1 MLCPCRLAKLR
12 PSPRPLLSAAA
23 RRRLRRIDLRPSIS
37 SSSPPRQVSPWPPVD
52 KGCGG
57 FLPWLERKAGVE
69 ISSFLS
75 VGKSVYGRS
84 LFASKAIRAGDSILK
99 VPFDAEISPD
109 DLLPEIRSFKVG
121 TVAKLAAVVLK
132 EQKMGPDSDWAPYI
146 RCLPRPEEM
155 HSTVFWSD
163 EQLEMIKESLVYQ
176 KTIDKKVGME
186 REFSVLRHALD
197 QHFPEVSKDMKFED
211 FMHACALVESR
222 AWESSKGCSLIPFAD
237 FLNHDGLAKAVL
249 LRDEQKQFSEV
260 IADRNY
266 APGEQVLISYG
277 KFSNAILVLDFGF
290 TLPHNIHDEMFMTG
304 DSDKQTTRKK
314 AMGAYMNF
322 QIQFNV
328 PLQDPLYKMK
338 LYLLQRHC
346 SQITHRFGISKC
358 SADSFTIKE
367 VRSAKGIGTGIPQ
380 ALRAAARVLSCTSLE
395 ELNDME
401 EEATQNDGRLGRRP
415 LKNINREIQ
424 AHQLLLS
431 HITKLI
437 DQYNASAKDSKSVAR
452 LEYDMSKRYSFFIQV
467 IVSEAYRLS
476 CKQKRWHPQVN
487 GM

>member
-1 MLCPCRLAKLR
+1 MLCPSQVAKLR
-12 PSPRPLLSAAA
+12 PVPRPLLSAA
-23 RRRLRRIDLRPSIS
+23 RRLYDDLRCSIS
-37 SSSPPRQVSPWPPVD
+37 SSSLAQVSPCVD
-52 KGCGG
+52 EDCSD

-99 VPFDAEISPD
+99 VPFNVEISPD
-109 DLLPEIRSFKVG
+109 DLLPEIRSLNIG
-121 TVAKLAAVVLK
+121 NVAKLAAVVLK
-132 EQKMGPDSDWAPYI
+132 EQKMGQDSEWAPYI
-146 RCLPRPEEM
+146 RSLPQPEEM
-155 HSTVFWSD
+155 HSTVFWSN
-163 EQLEMIKESLVYQ
+163 EELEMIKESLVYQ
-176 KTIDKKVGME
+176 RTIDKKVGME

-197 QHFPEVSKDMKFED
+197 HQFPEVSKYMNFED

-222 AWESSKGCSLIPFAD
+222 AWESSKGYSLIPFAD

-266 APGEQVLISYG
+266 APGEQVRIQIS
-277 KFSNAILVLDFGF
+277 
-290 TLPHNIHDEMFMTG
+290 
-304 DSDKQTTRKK
+304 
-314 AMGAYMNF
+314 
-322 QIQFNV
+322 V

-346 SQITHRFGISKC
+346 LQITCKFGFSKW
-358 SADSFTIKE
+358 SSDSFTIKE
-367 VRSAKGIGTGIPQ
+367 VRSVKGKGTGIPQ
-380 ALRAAARVLSCTSLE
+380 SLRAAARVLSCTSLE

-415 LKNINREIQ
+415 LKNFNREIQ

-431 HITKLI
+431 HITRLI
-437 DQYNASAKDSKSVAR
+437 DQYNASAKLMKPTGCPA
-452 LEYDMSKRYSFFIQV
+452 SKRDGIRRSMACELLAGELRNLKSAASWL
-467 IVSEAYRLS
+467 VSYTTDR
-476 CKQKRWHPQVN
+476 
-487 GM
+487 

>member
-266 APGEQVLISYG
+266 APGEQ
-277 KFSNAILVLDFGF
+277 
-290 TLPHNIHDEMFMTG
+290 
-304 DSDKQTTRKK
+304 
-314 AMGAYMNF
+314 F

-437 DQYNASAKDSKSVAR
+437 DQYNASAKLVKPIGCPA
-452 LEYDMSKRYSFFIQV
+452 SKRDGIRRSMACDLLAGELRILKSAASWLGNYTTN
-467 IVSEAYRLS
+467 L
-476 CKQKRWHPQVN
+476 
-487 GM
+487 